1 MNTQSA
7 NTTLDS
13 VLSDYRPRLTAFIA
27 KMMRNERDVEDL
39 VQETLIKVARNWDG
53 FRGESTL
60 SSWVFQIASNVCVDY
75 FRARSSKPELYQEER
90 KIRVSLPESI
100 LRQIEKK
107 EVDTCVQYGI
117 TNLLETDRRILIMY
131 YMDGTP
137 VKEIALAEGISNNSA
152 KVRLHRARKRFRDS
166 CALSCDVSCDETGE
180 IVCSPKD
187 KGHSDKGGYNG

>member
-13 VLSDYRPRLTAFIA
+13 VLTGYRPRLTAFIA
-27 KMMRNERDVEDL
+27 KMTRNERDVEDL
-39 VQETLIKVARNWDG
+39 VQETLIKVARNWDS

-75 FRARSSKPELYQEER
+75 FRSRSCKRELYQEES
-90 KIRVSLPESI
+90 KIQASSSEGI
-100 LRQIEKK
+100 LRQIEIK
-107 EVDTCVQYGI
+107 EVGACVQDGI
-117 TNLLETDRRILIMY
+117 ANLFEADRRILIMH

-137 VKEIALAEGISNNSA
+137 VKEIAVAEGISTNSA

-166 CALSCDVSCDETGE
+166 CASSCDVSSDETGE
-180 IVCSPKD
+180 VVCSPKD
-187 KGHSDKGGYNG
+187 KSRRNKGGYNC

>member
-13 VLSDYRPRLTAFIA
+13 VLSAYRPRLTAFIA
-27 KMMRNERDVEDL
+27 KMTRNGRDVEDL
-39 VQETLIKVARNWDG
+39 VQETLIKVARNWDS

-75 FRARSSKPELYQEER
+75 FRARSSKPELYQEES
-90 KIRVSLPESI
+90 KIQVSSPEGI

-107 EVDTCVQYGI
+107 EVDACVQDGI
-117 TNLLETDRRILIMY
+117 ANLRETDRRFLVMY

-137 VKEIALAEGISNNSA
+137 VKEIAVAEGISTNSA

-166 CALSCDVSCDETGE
+166 CASSCDVSSDETGE
-180 IVCSPKD
+180 VICSPKNKNHRND
-187 KGHSDKGGYNG
+187 GRCKG

>member
-1 MNTQSA
+1 MNTQST

-13 VLSDYRPRLTAFIA
+13 VLTAYRPRLTAFIA
-27 KMMRNERDVEDL
+27 KMTRNERDVEDL
-39 VQETLIKVARNWDG
+39 VQETLIKVARNWNS

-75 FRARSSKPELYQEER
+75 FRVRSSKLELYQEES
-90 KIRVSLPESI
+90 KIQASSSEGI

-107 EVDTCVQYGI
+107 EVDACVYDGI
-117 TNLLETDRRILIMY
+117 ANLFETDRRILIMY

-137 VKEIALAEGISNNSA
+137 VKEIAVAEGISTNSA

-166 CALSCDVSCDETGE
+166 CASSCDVSSDETGE
-180 IVCSPKD
+180 VSCSPKGKD
-187 KGHSDKGGYNG
+187 HRNKGGCNG